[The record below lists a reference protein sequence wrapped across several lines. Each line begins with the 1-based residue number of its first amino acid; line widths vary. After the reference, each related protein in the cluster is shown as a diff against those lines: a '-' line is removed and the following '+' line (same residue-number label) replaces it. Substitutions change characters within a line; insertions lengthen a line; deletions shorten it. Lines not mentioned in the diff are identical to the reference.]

1 MSTEEEIYQKLK
13 NAIIKR
19 YIKSGNKLV
28 EETIAQKLGVS
39 RTPVR
44 AAMRRLA
51 NDGLLTI
58 MPKRGAVVISPTIA
72 EIEQTYEVRIEMEKM
87 AVRKAAENITEKQ
100 LKKLDEIIQKEIEI
114 FKADNIEDY
123 NENNEA
129 FHLLIAEASGNKVL
143 YRYIDQLLEKMKIY
157 LILYDP
163 FFKLKRHFIS
173 SEHRPIVEA
182 LEEKNAERAV
192 LEMEEH
198 LTAAFEQLDTSEVL
212 PPDYFS
218 L

>member
-1 MSTEEEIYQKLK
+1 M
-13 NAIIKR
+13 
-19 YIKSGNKLV
+19 V
-28 EETIAQKLGVS
+28 EETIAQKLGAS

-58 MPKRGAVVISPTIA
+58 MPKRGAVVVSPTIA

-87 AVRKAAENITEKQ
+87 AVRKAAEKITRKQ
-100 LKKLDEIIQKEIEI
+100 LKKLQAIIQREIEI
-114 FKADNIEDY
+114 FETNNIEDY

-143 YRYIDQLLEKMKIY
+143 YEYINQLLEKMKIY

-163 FFKLKRHFIS
+163 FFKLESHFIS
-173 SEHRPIVEA
+173 SEHRPIVQA
-182 LEEKNAERAV
+182 LEGKNPELAV

-198 LTAAFEQLDTSEVL
+198 LTSAFKQLDTGKVL

>member
-1 MSTEEEIYQKLK
+1 
-13 NAIIKR
+13 
-19 YIKSGNKLV
+19 
-28 EETIAQKLGVS
+28 
-39 RTPVR
+39 
-44 AAMRRLA
+44 MRRLA

-87 AVRKAAENITEKQ
+87 AVSKAAEKITRKQ
-100 LKKLDEIIQKEIEI
+100 LKKLHKIIQREIEI
-114 FKADNIEDY
+114 FETNNIDDY

-143 YRYIDQLLEKMKIY
+143 YWYIDQLFEKMKID
-157 LILYDP
+157 LILYDL
-163 FFKLKRHFIS
+163 FFKLESHFNS
-173 SEHRPIVEA
+173 SEHRPIVKA
-182 LEEKNAERAV
+182 LEEKNPEKAV

-198 LTAAFEQLDTSEVL
+198 LTSAFEQLDSSKVL